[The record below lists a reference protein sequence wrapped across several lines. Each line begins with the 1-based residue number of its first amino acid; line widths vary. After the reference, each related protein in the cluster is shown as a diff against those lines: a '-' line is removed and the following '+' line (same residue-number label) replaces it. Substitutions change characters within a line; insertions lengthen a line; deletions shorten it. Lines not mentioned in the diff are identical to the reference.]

1 MFIRPLHS
9 TKARTRGPIHP
20 FNSVRGV
27 ASSTRSNETSDEA
40 EDSDEAENFEDDTIK
55 KELEDNE
62 HSILQS
68 GDPGRNLDVQT
79 SNEDSTLSGTPGL
92 PRILLPDFGQSD
104 DGSHEIFGSNGRPVD
119 QKLLEEVEEEYSSLL
134 SKLTISRDQT
144 EASNFDKE
152 RLLAIA
158 SEISRKHF
166 LPEQISPAT
175 PLPNFALQDYELQ
188 LMLLEQQ
195 NKKRLLMARQEQDKL
210 TPGFSD
216 MPHSGKSHLG
226 RSIDTSLDSKSYSD
240 LQQSPMH
247 LQQVKQNFPTEKP
260 AQAHTKNSDSELV
273 GRLLRRIEE
282 LEQGI
287 RKSESLS
294 GQGIRSSRFQILHM
308 LDDANNTPTWTFG
321 KAARLQLKAE
331 LPLVDLDTHLR
342 KNDDISFL
350 VYKSYATPR
359 FSITELAES
368 LETGVLPAPEPV
380 QEFIQIMSEELRV
393 ALELF
398 LRSTQSVDKEDIRYS
413 LERIE
418 APYLFWYRAR
428 SDSKAFS
435 LLPAKPQAQLKL
447 LVDWIEQNYAAK
459 YDQFDEMTSRGRI
472 SHAFTEYLFC
482 PNDVVVQQDGEK
494 TKAYRLHGVPGL
506 QRVPGRVHHSQAFE
520 KLSRAESRTI
530 KGAHANEAW
539 NWQLS
544 CWTIVYDGQFYR
556 RSATLTLKL
565 IAERHDEE
573 IDINELTV
581 IPLRFVGKELRE
593 RLMQRGRT
601 FWSCRIKRPVSYRG
615 DEDASHTVR
624 YDA

>member
-1 MFIRPLHS
+1 MFTRPPYS
-9 TKARTRGPIHP
+9 TKAHTRGPVHP
-20 FNSVRGV
+20 FNSVPGV
-27 ASSTRSNETSDEA
+27 ASPTRSNEASDEA

-92 PRILLPDFGQSD
+92 TRIPFPYLEQFY
-104 DGSHEIFGSNGRPVD
+104 DGPHKIFESNGRPID
-119 QKLLEEVEEEYSSLL
+119 QKHLEEAEEEYSSLL

-158 SEISRKHF
+158 SQSFTEQV
-166 LPEQISPAT
+166 LPEPLHTLRVEESDYDSEDEMPDSP
-175 PLPNFALQDYELQ
+175 DSE
-188 LMLLEQQ
+188 M
-195 NKKRLLMARQEQDKL
+195 
-210 TPGFSD
+210 
-216 MPHSGKSHLG
+216 SHLG
-226 RSIDTSLDSKSYSD
+226 RPIDTSLDSKPYSD
-240 LQQSPMH
+240 LQQAPMH
-247 LQQVKQNFPTEKP
+247 LQPVKQTFPTEKP
-260 AQAHTKNSDSELV
+260 TQAHAKTSDSDIV

-282 LEQGI
+282 LEKSAS
-287 RKSESLS
+287 KSESLS
-294 GQGIRSSRFQILHM
+294 GQGLKSSRFQILHT
-308 LDDANNTPTWTFG
+308 LDDANRTVCLQEPTWTFG
-321 KAARLQLKAE
+321 EASRLRLKAE
-331 LPLVDLDTHLR
+331 FPLVDLNTHLR

-350 VYKSYATPR
+350 VYKSYVTPDL
-359 FSITELAES
+359 SITELAES

-398 LRSTQSVDKEDIRYS
+398 LRSTHSVDKENIRFS
-413 LERIE
+413 LDKIE

-428 SDSKAFS
+428 SNSKGFS
-435 LLPAKPQAQLKL
+435 HLPARSQAQLKL
-447 LVDWIEQNYAAK
+447 LVNWIEQNYAAK
-459 YDQFDEMTSRGRI
+459 YDQFDDMISRGRI

-494 TKAYRLHGVPGL
+494 TKAYRLHGMPGL
-506 QRVPGRVHHSQAFE
+506 QRVRGRVHHSQAFE
-520 KLSRAESRTI
+520 KLSRAKSRTTE
-530 KGAHANEAW
+530 GAHANEAW

-544 CWTIVYDGQFYR
+544 CWTIMYDGQFYR
-556 RSATLTLKL
+556 RSDTLTLKL

-573 IDINELTV
+573 VDISELTV
-581 IPLRFVGKELRE
+581 IPLRFAGNELRE